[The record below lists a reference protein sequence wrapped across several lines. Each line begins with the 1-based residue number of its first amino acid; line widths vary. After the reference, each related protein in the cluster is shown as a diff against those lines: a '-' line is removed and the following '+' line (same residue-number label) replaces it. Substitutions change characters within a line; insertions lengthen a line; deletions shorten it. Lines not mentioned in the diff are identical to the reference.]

1 MKLTAEVVNS
11 APVRFNPLDERELCL
26 RGLGISVIEN
36 LSATR
41 DQFDCLDLTENQ
53 IRRLENFPRLR
64 RLQTLLASGNFI
76 SRISPRL
83 GEFLPKLDTLVLA
96 GNRISTLAEVDA
108 LASCKALTCLSLE
121 RNDVARRPN
130 YRRYVLHRFPALR
143 VLDGTK
149 VTRTDREDCEAFF
162 RTEDGRALELS
173 IRSIRQSLQ
182 SARAAA
188 AEGDAAQD
196 LGASSSSSAAA
207 AAAGASAETSPADA
221 AGSTPSLSD
230 EHRRAVAVLVDAAQS
245 AAEVSA
251 IEEAL
256 KSGTLTD
263 AMIKRANELQ
273 RSAAAEGGTEASAE

>member
-1 MKLTAEVVNS
+1 MLPWP
-11 APVRFNPLDERELCL
+11 APFGSLAPGD
-26 RGLGISVIEN
+26 SQ
-36 LSATR
+36 

-83 GEFLPKLDTLVLA
+83 GEFLPRLDTLVLA
-96 GNRISTLAEVDA
+96 GNRLTTLAEVDA
-108 LASCKALTCLSLE
+108 LASCKTLTCLSLE

-143 VLDGTK
+143 VLDGAK
-149 VTRTDREDCEAFF
+149 VTRADREDCEAFF

-182 SARAAA
+182 SARAAVA
-188 AEGDAAQD
+188 QGDAARD
-196 LGASSSSSAAA
+196 SGASSSSSAAT
-207 AAAGASAETSPADA
+207 AAAGSSAGTDSAEA
-221 AGSTPSLSD
+221 ASSTPSLSD

-256 KSGTLTD
+256 KSGALTD
-263 AMIKRANELQ
+263 AMIERANQLQ
-273 RSAAAEGGTEASAE
+273 RATAARASCAASAE

>member
-1 MKLTAEVVNS
+1 MLLRLSARGQSQTAPPHV
-11 APVRFNPLDERELCL
+11 APALPL
-26 RGLGISVIEN
+26 RGPSIPAGHLV
-36 LSATR
+36 TQ

-96 GNRISTLAEVDA
+96 GNRLATFAEVDA
-108 LASCKALTCLSLE
+108 LASCKTLTCLSLE

-143 VLDGTK
+143 VLDGAK
-149 VTRTDREDCEAFF
+149 VTRADRVDSEAFF

-173 IRSIRQSLQ
+173 VKSIRQSLQ
-182 SARAAA
+182 SARAAV
-188 AEGDAAQD
+188 AESDT
-196 LGASSSSSAAA
+196 ASSSAGSSSAA
-207 AAAGASAETSPADA
+207 AAAGASAAGSDGRAGATEA
-221 AGSTPSLSD
+221 ASSTPSLSE

-245 AAEVSA
+245 AAEVSS

-256 KSGTLTD
+256 KCGALTD
-263 AMIKRANELQ
+263 AMIERANELQ
-273 RSAAAEGGTEASAE
+273 RAAAASAAAGAE